1 MSALT
6 IFSLDLGNKRT
17 KMYTEKG
24 VRDYPSQFALKKDA
38 GQETRFKKKMDLNF
52 FSINEE
58 EYVWGNDLYEE
69 IDPQDLIDTM
79 RFGSSRY
86 SSSQYKNLIKM
97 SLAEMAS
104 DYDTEGI
111 LAVELVI
118 ALPTEDLTDEN
129 KSKLEKFL
137 KDAHSIKRNGKSHV
151 IKVDKVHI
159 ESQTTGTFYNHLLG
173 RDGLVDN
180 KELYDKTVSIVDAGG
195 GTLIIETLKRLSFI
209 PELSSQFETGAYK
222 LFNEIKFAAKQKG
235 CRISVYE
242 IENILREGKT
252 VFSENNRS
260 DEDQVF
266 DLSKIIEK
274 VKNQY
279 TEVVLN
285 NLNKTLKGTNRIDQI
300 IVTGGTSQLI
310 NKEVFKEEYPYVIF
324 EKEPSTANAVGNY
337 KYILAVRE

>member
-24 VRDYPSQFALKKDA
+24 VRDYPSQFALKKTL
-38 GQETRFKKKMDLNF
+38 GKRLVSKKMDLNF

-104 DYDTEGI
+104 DYDTEEI

-159 ESQTTGTFYNHLLG
+159 ESQTTGTF
-173 RDGLVDN
+173 
-180 KELYDKTVSIVDAGG
+180 
-195 GTLIIETLKRLSFI
+195 III
-209 PELSSQFETGAYK
+209 Y
-222 LFNEIKFAAKQKG
+222 
-235 CRISVYE
+235 
-242 IENILREGKT
+242 
-252 VFSENNRS
+252 
-260 DEDQVF
+260 
-266 DLSKIIEK
+266 
-274 VKNQY
+274 
-279 TEVVLN
+279 
-285 NLNKTLKGTNRIDQI
+285 
-300 IVTGGTSQLI
+300 
-310 NKEVFKEEYPYVIF
+310 
-324 EKEPSTANAVGNY
+324 
-337 KYILAVRE
+337 